1 MGSVD
6 GPPPAPGE
14 LLDISDIREMLAV
27 SKTRAYVISRDRS
40 FPDPWI
46 DHPRVRLWR
55 RTDVETWLDANRA
68 GWREQA

>member
-1 MGSVD
+1 MSSTD

-27 SKTRAYVISRDRS
+27 SKTRAYVISRDRN

-55 RTDVETWLDANRA
+55 RADVEAWLDRHRP
-68 GWREQA
+68 GWRDEG